1 MNNFKVALHPESII
15 SPSAVLLGNITIGK
29 DSSVFP
35 GVIMRGDCNTIT
47 IGERT
52 NIQDGAIVHMD
63 YENGV
68 VVGDEVTVG
77 HGAILHGCTIGNR
90 TIVGMG
96 ATILDGANVGSN
108 CLIGAG
114 ALVPKGVTIPDGS
127 LVMGLP
133 GKVEECFQIKNKP
146 NALILPCAI
155 SSMLMIIL
163 RLVFLF
169 LEKISPIIPT
179 SFQAP
184 KAPINLARYLNHTKA
199 T

>member
-1 MNNFKVALHPESII
+1 MNNFEVALHPESII

-133 GKVEECFQIKNKP
+133 GKVARMLSDQEQAECLDSATRYLKHAHDYLEAGVFVLGKD
-146 NALILPCAI
+146 LPYNPYFI
-155 SSMLMIIL
+155 SS
-163 RLVFLF
+163 
-169 LEKISPIIPT
+169 
-179 SFQAP
+179 
-184 KAPINLARYLNHTKA
+184 TKS
-199 T
+199 TY